1 MAEMVS
7 IEIGDWL
14 PAPATA
20 IRPMFAVGDVHGRDD
35 LFAPLV
41 EAIEGLILQD
51 GMDDALLVTLGDYID
66 RGPENIKAL
75 NRALDGRENKIV
87 SWIALPGNHEQYLC
101 NFLHSEGARRVEVT
115 DIWFDN
121 GGTWVARELGFDP
134 ASIDAGAFSRA
145 IERAIGDE
153 RMQRFRTLQNHVRVG
168 DYLFVHAG
176 IHPDIGLAMLDRD
189 WQKLPGSWAEE
200 DEDPLWVRGPFL
212 TYDGKHEG
220 GVIVVHGH
228 TPRPEVELRANR
240 INVDTRAYD
249 LGRLTAVQL
258 DGSRLRFIQAVGS
271 RREPVWTTA

>member
-1 MAEMVS
+1 
-7 IEIGDWL
+7 
-14 PAPATA
+14 
-20 IRPMFAVGDVHGRDD
+20 VG
-35 LFAPLV
+35 
-41 EAIEGLILQD
+41 
-51 GMDDALLVTLGDYID
+51 
-66 RGPENIKAL
+66 
-75 NRALDGRENKIV
+75 
-87 SWIALPGNHEQYLC
+87 WIALPGNHEQYLS
-101 NFLHSEGARRVEVT
+101 NFLHSEGSRRVEVM

-134 ASIDAGAFSRA
+134 TSIDAGAFSRA

-271 RREPVWTTA
+271 RREPVWTTS